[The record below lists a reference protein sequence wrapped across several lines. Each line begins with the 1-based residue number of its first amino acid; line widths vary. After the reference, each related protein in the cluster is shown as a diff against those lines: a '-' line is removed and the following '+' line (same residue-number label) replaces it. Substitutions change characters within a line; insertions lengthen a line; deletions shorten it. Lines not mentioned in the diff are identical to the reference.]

1 MIADTNKIIRDY
13 LITQTTLTNLVG
25 GASPRI
31 YCPRLPE
38 DATLPAIS
46 FFTRGG
52 ITNPHIEKIVSPSIQ
67 FKCWADNAI
76 DAREVY
82 RALFSALQGIQ
93 DINVGNLVIGT
104 DGKTYRCIQAHTSAA
119 TNKPITGADYVTYWM
134 VTGGIV
140 TGSTWVTATAYIPT
154 YKILSAREEV
164 QGQDLQ
170 DIDIPNYFNV
180 LTFFEVMIRA
190 DT

>member
-1 MIADTNKIIRDY
+1 MIVDTNSLIRNY
-13 LITQTTLTNLVG
+13 LITQATLTNLIG
-25 GASPRI
+25 GANPRI

-38 DATLPAIS
+38 NAVLPAIS

-52 ITNPHIEKIVSPSIQ
+52 LTNPHIEKIVSPSVQ

-93 DINVGNLVIGT
+93 MTNVIVGGT
-104 DGKTYRCIQAHTSAA
+104 TYS
-119 TNKPITGADYVTYWM
+119 
-134 VTGGIV
+134 
-140 TGSTWVTATAYIPT
+140 
-154 YKILSAREEV
+154 ILSAREEV

-170 DIDIPNYFNV
+170 DIDIPTYFNV

>member
-13 LITQTTLTNLVG
+13 LITQTDLTDLVG
-25 GASPRI
+25 GANFRI

-38 DATLPAIS
+38 NAILPAVS

-52 ITNPHIEKIVSPSIQ
+52 ITNPHIEKIVSPSVQ

-93 DINVGNLVIGT
+93 
-104 DGKTYRCIQAHTSAA
+104 
-119 TNKPITGADYVTYWM
+119 M
-134 VTGGIV
+134 VTV
-140 TGSTWVTATAYIPT
+140 GSYS
-154 YKILSAREEV
+154 ILSAREEV

-170 DIDIPNYFNV
+170 DVDIQGYFNV